1 MAQRIFFFAG
11 RFVIAVTTIGGIVL
25 IAWAWDLHNDRQHTV
40 TVISKTPIFVQR
52 SGEVEACFD
61 GQHLIDVPQSVHLEV
76 RRIRYWKN
84 CATLKVA
91 LSDGREG
98 YVVYGVGGFSVSP
111 PI

>member
-1 MAQRIFFFAG
+1 MSQCVFRFG
-11 RFVIAVTTIGGIVL
+11 VRFVIAATIIVGIVL
-25 IAWAWDLHNDRQHTV
+25 IAWAWDVHNDRQHTV

-61 GQHLIDVPQSVHLEV
+61 GQHLVDIAPGAHLEV

-84 CATLKVA
+84 CATVKVA

-111 PI
+111 PL